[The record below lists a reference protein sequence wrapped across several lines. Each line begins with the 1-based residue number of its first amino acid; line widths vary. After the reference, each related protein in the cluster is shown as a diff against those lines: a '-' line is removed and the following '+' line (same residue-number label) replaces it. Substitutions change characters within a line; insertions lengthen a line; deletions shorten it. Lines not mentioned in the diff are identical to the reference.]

1 MDEKEVLTMEERENV
16 YGESNAPH
24 FALTCCICG
33 ERIGFE
39 EPFYSDATMTVHLD
53 CYFFEKKEK
62 QK

>member
-1 MDEKEVLTMEERENV
+1 MEERENV
-16 YGESNAPH
+16 YGKSNAPH
-24 FALTCCICG
+24 LALTCCICG